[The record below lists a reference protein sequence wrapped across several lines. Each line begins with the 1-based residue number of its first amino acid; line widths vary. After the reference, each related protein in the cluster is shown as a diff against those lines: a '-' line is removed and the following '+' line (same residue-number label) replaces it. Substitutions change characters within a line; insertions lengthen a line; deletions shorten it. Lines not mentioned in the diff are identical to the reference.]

1 MAKYVNLAKGRTY
14 VVSTNVDTTVT
25 MGTITIDIEAPQ
37 GLFVAT
43 SEIASVANDSAS
55 VRQILYSAS
64 AAGIGQQK
72 PLKLQAGDSVDPA
85 NTTEAVSGAQVAKT
99 IKDELGIKFST
110 KVVDSIPNVA
120 DADIN
125 TIYLVAT
132 SGKKYASDSYDEYMK
147 IEQADGSYKMEFI
160 GTTVIHIEDSISP
173 TGEDAVSGKAV
184 ASYTFNKQ
192 LDKWYN
198 SGEGA
203 GNYSF
208 SSYYAPVSVA
218 ALVEYASSRINSCYA
233 PLRTSAL
240 FNELRPA
247 SDSSALHLRYATLN
261 PFTTT
266 YYLTV
271 YRQIRNSASGGTET
285 VNNIGYK
292 SYKGDLKPGNIVE
305 DCSFAIEDVKYIQD
319 FGFISEDA
327 TDIEFGGANNYID
340 SRVRAALDA
349 RTINVL
355 SEAQAQ
361 QVLAGTRYLAEHDI
375 MKLTGNGTAIDLTN
389 VVCNGAAVTAEIWID
404 MITDTTVTWPDTA
417 TTAWIEGGSPAS
429 LATGKRHVIVMRNDG
444 PAGSATTHQLMNYA
458 YSYVLP

>member
-72 PLKLQAGDSVDPA
+72 PLKLQAGDSVDPS

-184 ASYTFNKQ
+184 ASYTFNERLNKW
-192 LDKWYN
+192 LDNDARY
-198 SGEGA
+198 G
-203 GNYSF
+203 F
-208 SSYYAPVSVA
+208 STYYAPVSVA
-218 ALVEYASSRINSCYA
+218 TLVDYASSIINSCYA

-247 SDSSALHLRYATLN
+247 SDSSNLHLRYTTLSTF
-261 PFTTT
+261 PTT

-292 SYKGDLKPGNIVE
+292 AYKGDLNPGNIVE

-355 SEAQAQ
+355 SDAQAQ

-404 MITDTTVTWPDTA
+404 MIADTTVTWPDTA